1 MTSPDNRLLL
11 TLGLS
16 LALHLLPFMSAL
28 LPSPPTAQPTAQL
41 PIQATL
47 QARPAQP
54 EIRLEPPKPPP
65 QSSTEHNK
73 PQATTSGS
81 KPAKPKD
88 WTHQVREHLRKL
100 DQDGQFYPAEAIAR
114 GLEGEVLIFM
124 ILGTEGQVVAARIE
138 QRSPHP
144 ILDDAA
150 LRAIRSL
157 RSLPADAPREVL
169 IPVRFRLH

>member
-1 MTSPDNRLLL
+1 MTNPNNRLLL

-16 LALHLLPFMSAL
+16 LALHLLPFINAL
-28 LPSPPTAQPTAQL
+28 LPSPPATQALPQPA
-41 PIQATL
+41 IQATL
-47 QARPAQP
+47 QPLPAQP
-54 EIRLEPPKPPP
+54 ELRLEPPKPTTTAPA
-65 QSSTEHNK
+65 QHNK
-73 PQATTSGS
+73 PQPAPSGS
-81 KPAKPKD
+81 KPVKPKD
-88 WTHQVREHLRKL
+88 WTHHVRDHLRKL
-100 DQDGQFYPAEAIAR
+100 DHDGQFYPAEAIAR

-124 ILGTEGQVVAARIE
+124 VLGTEGQVVAARIE

-144 ILDDAA
+144 ILDEAA